1 MDKKRLSLRLSKP
14 ADVRKTLARIANMVI
29 NKEVDN
35 KTANT
40 IIIACNA
47 ILSAIRIDE
56 QQRKLDELERF
67 IQEYVENDK

>member
-1 MDKKRLSLRLSKP
+1 MGKKRLSLRLSKP

-29 NKEVDN
+29 NKEVDS

-40 IIIACNA
+40 IIIVCNA
-47 ILSAIRIDE
+47 ILSALRIDE

>member
-1 MDKKRLSLRLSKP
+1 
-14 ADVRKTLARIANMVI
+14 MVI
-29 NKEVDN
+29 NKEVDS

-47 ILSAIRIDE
+47 ILSALRIDE